1 MGMTHTY
8 GNWGSFLSALF
19 FSGGSNVAHC
29 PVYGRTAD
37 RTAGV
42 RPFFKKNPHL
52 LKSVLAD
59 FLPLPKGTKIH
70 SIDLIDA
77 EENASKATIPEGKK
91 FILDI
96 KIRLVRTGREE
107 SQAEIIN
114 VEMQSINQEYFLDR
128 IFAYSA
134 RIYSG
139 QIIRGDDY
147 DKLAPVYSLVFT
159 TFQWLFKTSKH

>member
-1 MGMTHTY
+1 MNDENFPQLLRLT
-8 GNWGSFLSALF
+8 FDAAFKL
-19 FSGGSNVAHC
+19 
-29 PVYGRTAD
+29 
-37 RTAGV
+37 
-42 RPFFKKNPHL
+42 FFKKNPHL

-96 KIRLVRTGREE
+96 KIRPVRTGREE

-114 VEMQSINQEYFLDR
+114 VEMQSVNQ
-128 IFAYSA
+128 
-134 RIYSG
+134 G
-139 QIIRGDDY
+139 
-147 DKLAPVYSLVFT
+147 VFP
-159 TFQWLFKTSKH
+159 